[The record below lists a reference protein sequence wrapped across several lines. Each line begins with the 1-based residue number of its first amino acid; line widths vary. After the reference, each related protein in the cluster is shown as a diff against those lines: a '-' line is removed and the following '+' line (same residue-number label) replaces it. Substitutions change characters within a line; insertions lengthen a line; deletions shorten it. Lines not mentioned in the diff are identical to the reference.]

1 MSVTLVGASCDVRF
15 VVEDLGRT
23 IKAGPVRL
31 NGSPVDLRAP
41 DARLELLVSG
51 PGGVRTFLMQPAA
64 DLGVA
69 QYAVQPGDFTEPGTF
84 AAMLRLIQGRS
95 VSFFGP
101 DLIRVT
107 EIFA

>member
-1 MSVTLVGASCDVRF
+1 M
-15 VVEDLGRT
+15 E
-23 IKAGPVRL
+23 
-31 NGSPVDLRAP
+31 
-41 DARLELLVSG
+41 
-51 PGGVRTFLMQPAA
+51 PAA

-95 VSFFGP
+95 VTFYGP